1 MKNTLRFILAIST
14 AFLACACSS
23 PSLENNAR
31 KDWSFFDD
39 ASGDTLGYDRNS
51 NVKISYV
58 RTRYI
63 SDMETRSIGEALTGD
78 EYTHGYLT
86 LRSDPDSRE
95 GMYFFIMTELGVS
108 KISDGTMIEVY
119 IDSNQTPKVREFKFV
134 VPETHS
140 LLREI
145 KIGIT
150 GNDWKGKNEKPNAYK
165 IAIKTPAGKTITEY
179 KSWLW
184 SLGEK

>member
-1 MKNTLRFILAIST
+1 MKNTLRFFLAVSA
-14 AFLACACSS
+14 AFLISACSS
-23 PSLENNAR
+23 ATLENNAR
-31 KDWSFFDD
+31 KDWSDFDD
-39 ASGDTLGYDRNS
+39 SCGGTLGYDRNS

-63 SDMETRSIGEALTGD
+63 GDMETRSIGEALTGD
-78 EYTHGYLT
+78 EHAHGYLT

-108 KISDGTMIEVY
+108 KISDGTIIEVFV
-119 IDSNQTPKVREFKFV
+119 DSNKTPKVREFKFA

-150 GNDWKGKNEKPNAYK
+150 GSDWKGKNEKPNAYK
-165 IAIKTPAGKTITEY
+165 IAIKTPAGKTIAEY

-184 SLGEK
+184 SLDEK